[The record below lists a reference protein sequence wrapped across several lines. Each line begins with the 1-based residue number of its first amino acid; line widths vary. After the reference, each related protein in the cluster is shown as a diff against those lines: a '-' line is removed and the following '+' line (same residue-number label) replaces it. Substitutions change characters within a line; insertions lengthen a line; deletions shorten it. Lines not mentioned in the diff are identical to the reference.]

1 MSDYRSG
8 EDMDMTVE
16 DIHGTTWGVIREGSG
31 NNYYMRAW
39 DWPDG
44 WVFLAPQQVRQ
55 LPSSILDSLNDPSEE
70 MVEIHRGL
78 RGENPDVVTISE
90 EQFDA
95 LQPGQRIFMSL
106 ASGLV
111 ATPELEFEVGR
122 VSYSKKYDVRS
133 KRLYLIRDGEP
144 DKWGAKWAL
153 LKRGSGSV
161 GLAHGD
167 MGAMVKSFRVEEN
180 PIESLAQIPEPWTT
194 PAAGRAPNPAPT
206 GTSDLVGRLKF

>member
-39 DWPDG
+39 DRPDG

-55 LPSSILDSLNDPSEE
+55 LPSSILDSSNDPSEE

-90 EQFDA
+90 EQFDS
-95 LQPGQRIFMSL
+95 LQPG
-106 ASGLV
+106 
-111 ATPELEFEVGR
+111 ER
-122 VSYSKKYDVRS
+122 V
-133 KRLYLIRDGEP
+133 
-144 DKWGAKWAL
+144 WM
-153 LKRGSGSV
+153 
-161 GLAHGD
+161 H
-167 MGAMVKSFRVEEN
+167 
-180 PIESLAQIPEPWTT
+180 
-194 PAAGRAPNPAPT
+194 
-206 GTSDLVGRLKF
+206 